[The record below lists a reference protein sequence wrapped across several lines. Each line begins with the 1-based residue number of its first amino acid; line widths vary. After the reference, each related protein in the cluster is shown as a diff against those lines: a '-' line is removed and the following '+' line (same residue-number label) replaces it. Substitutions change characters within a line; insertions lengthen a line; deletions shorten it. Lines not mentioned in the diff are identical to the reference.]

1 MLGCLVRLGEI
12 VNKDRLHCPIGN
24 RGETLFYNIKDMIIP
39 SSLSMGIIAQVVS

>member
-1 MLGCLVRLGEI
+1 MRLGEI
-12 VNKDRLHCPIGN
+12 VNKDRLHCPMGN

>member
-1 MLGCLVRLGEI
+1 MRLGEI

-24 RGETLFYNIKDMIIP
+24 RGETLFYNIKDIIIP